1 MKHIVRFFITPS
13 YYEPGVVATD
23 TPAVPAD
30 LWSAQAFQGEIR
42 TVVRSNRGHGSAFCV
57 SIVMRHVCI
66 GAICCSIKPCR
77 RSSMPNYWLFKTEP
91 SVYSFQQLQK
101 DKKTVWDGVANNLAL
116 KNLKDIKKGDLVFI
130 YHTGDERQA
139 VGIARALGGAYPDP
153 SKKDPKLLVV
163 DVEAV
168 KPLPRPVTLAEVKA
182 DKQLA
187 NFDLVRNSR
196 LSIMKVSDEQWEIM
210 EGMAKQSK

>member
-1 MKHIVRFFITPS
+1 
-13 YYEPGVVATD
+13 
-23 TPAVPAD
+23 
-30 LWSAQAFQGEIR
+30 
-42 TVVRSNRGHGSAFCV
+42 
-57 SIVMRHVCI
+57 
-66 GAICCSIKPCR
+66 
-77 RSSMPNYWLFKTEP
+77 MPNHWLFKTEP

-101 DKKTVWDGVANNLAL
+101 DNKTVWDGVANNLAL
-116 KNLKDIKKGDLVFI
+116 KNLKDIKKGDLIFI

-163 DVEAV
+163 DIEAV
-168 KPLPRPVTLAEVKA
+168 KPLPSPVTLAQVKA

-210 EGMAKQSK
+210 EGMAKRSK

>member
-1 MKHIVRFFITPS
+1 
-13 YYEPGVVATD
+13 
-23 TPAVPAD
+23 
-30 LWSAQAFQGEIR
+30 
-42 TVVRSNRGHGSAFCV
+42 
-57 SIVMRHVCI
+57 
-66 GAICCSIKPCR
+66 
-77 RSSMPNYWLFKTEP
+77 MPNHWLFKTEP
-91 SVYSFQQLQK
+91 TVYSFQQLQK
-101 DKKTVWDGVANNLAL
+101 DNKTVWDGVANNLAL
-116 KNLKDIKKGDLVFI
+116 KNLKDIKKGDLIFI

-163 DVEAV
+163 DIEAV
-168 KPLPRPVTLAEVKA
+168 KPLPGPVTLAQVKA

-210 EGMAKQSK
+210 EGMAKRSK

>member
-1 MKHIVRFFITPS
+1 
-13 YYEPGVVATD
+13 
-23 TPAVPAD
+23 
-30 LWSAQAFQGEIR
+30 
-42 TVVRSNRGHGSAFCV
+42 
-57 SIVMRHVCI
+57 
-66 GAICCSIKPCR
+66 
-77 RSSMPNYWLFKTEP
+77 MPNYWLFKTEP

-116 KNLKDIKKGDLVFI
+116 KNLKDINKGDLVFI

>member
-1 MKHIVRFFITPS
+1 
-13 YYEPGVVATD
+13 
-23 TPAVPAD
+23 
-30 LWSAQAFQGEIR
+30 
-42 TVVRSNRGHGSAFCV
+42 
-57 SIVMRHVCI
+57 
-66 GAICCSIKPCR
+66 
-77 RSSMPNYWLFKTEP
+77 MPNHWLFKTEP
-91 SVYSFQQLQK
+91 SVYSFQQLQE

-116 KNLKDIKKGDLVFI
+116 KNLRDIKKGDLIFI

-139 VGIARALGGAYPDP
+139 VGIARALGGAYTDP

-168 KPLPRPVTLAEVKA
+168 KPLPSPVTLAEVKA

-196 LSIMKVSDEQWEIM
+196 LSIMKVTDEQWEIM
-210 EGMAKQSK
+210 EGMAKSK